1 MNGLSA
7 LRPGDQQR
15 KRCPAFPATVGAP
28 SVLVV
33 LVCLCLTVLS
43 VLSLIAARNEFTL
56 AERTVSETAQ
66 YYRADA
72 AASAILAE
80 TLDGFRRTG
89 AAAAPEGVTLT
100 EPEQA
105 KNPKNGKTPAFLAD
119 YSVPCGEN
127 SALCCSVM
135 VYLDGSYDILS
146 WKKVFSAEQT
156 FFDDSINVWNGE

>member
-1 MNGLSA
+1 MTPWLKSA
-7 LRPGDQQR
+7 QKS
-15 KRCPAFPATVGAP
+15 KRGPALVTVGAP

-56 AERTVSETAQ
+56 ASRTVQETAR

-72 AASAILAE
+72 DASAILAE
-80 TLDGFRRTG
+80 LLDEFQKSG
-89 AAAAPEGVTLT
+89 AIPAQDGVTVTLPASQT
-100 EPEQA
+100 A
-105 KNPKNGKTPAFLAD
+105 ASGGFPAFFAE

-127 SALCCSVM
+127 SMLCCSVV

-156 FFDDSINVWNGE
+156 FFDDSFNVWSGN